1 MANLAPAPLVNAKV
15 YRHFAAITFAV
26 TLSVALLANGE
37 VRQTVGGGIAQEQ
50 ETARLRDADTKKF
63 GARKLGTRRL
73 GGGSQSGFGEDYDPR
88 YGATSDS
95 GGSLPT
101 SFASGDADDGDLP
114 AASDATAAQPAVLSP
129 DEVAQL
135 TPDEQR
141 AYMNRMRNRKAAAKR
156 ADEPRDLAAIE
167 AGSRARSGSST
178 DD

>member
-15 YRHFAAITFAV
+15 YRHFAAMTFAV

-37 VRQTVGGGIAQEQ
+37 VQQTVGDGISQEQ

-63 GARKLGTRRL
+63 GTKKLGVRRTN
-73 GGGSQSGFGEDYDPR
+73 GGSQGGFGEEYDPG
-88 YGATSDS
+88 YGAASNS
-95 GGSLPT
+95 GEVQPN
-101 SFASGDADDGDLP
+101 SFAQADAGDIDRP

-141 AYMNRMRNRKAAAKR
+141 AYINRMRNRKAAAKL

>member
-37 VRQTVGGGIAQEQ
+37 VRQTVGDGISQEQ
-50 ETARLRDADTKKF
+50 ETVRLRDADTKKF
-63 GARKLGTRRL
+63 GARKLGTGRL
-73 GGGSQSGFGEDYDPR
+73 GGGSQSGFGEDYDPG

-95 GGSLPT
+95 TGSLPT
-101 SFASGDADDGDLP
+101 SFGAGNADDSDFP

-135 TPDEQR
+135 TPDEQH
-141 AYMNRMRNRKAAAKR
+141 AYINRMRNRKAGAKR

-167 AGSRARSGSST
+167 AGSRARSGSSAS
-178 DD
+178 D